1 MQEKLHNLFSHA
13 SKYAVGKSLKIS
25 ICFIENKQ
33 NQEVTWLQCVRISTK
48 RKYVGSKNFFPFV

>member
-33 NQEVTWLQCVRISTK
+33 NQEVT
-48 RKYVGSKNFFPFV
+48 